1 MKIINSGVNSSS
13 DHARNE
19 KELTLELIPQ
29 ATVPEIKRIISRVKS
44 SNHHAGIPE
53 LKRIKSGVNACLNGF
68 NSGKYCTPFLVLSQ
82 GSLGPPNCLQDQKL
96 LQHRPQI
103 AKACKRFFWAAP
115 CIGSSSNFYMRYIA
129 ACLHYA
135 HSQRQ
140 HPAPAPNLHHAHNQQ
155 PGGAL
160 CPPQH
165 QHPAPA
171 RQLTAPHARTASTRH
186 PVSTT
191 RTAS

>member
-1 MKIINSGVNSSS
+1 MVRALVPTCKSPVLRQWCRTSCHLHIVMSCDMVALSCSFVWSPSFHQTSGTGRTKEANTRTASCNSSLPMSQS
-13 DHARNE
+13 DAVY
-19 KELTLELIPQ
+19 IDY
-29 ATVPEIKRIISRVKS
+29 S
-44 SNHHAGIPE
+44 SI
-53 LKRIKSGVNACLNGF
+53 
-68 NSGKYCTPFLVLSQ
+68 
-82 GSLGPPNCLQDQKL
+82 
-96 LQHRPQI
+96 RPQI

-155 PGGAL
+155 PGGTL